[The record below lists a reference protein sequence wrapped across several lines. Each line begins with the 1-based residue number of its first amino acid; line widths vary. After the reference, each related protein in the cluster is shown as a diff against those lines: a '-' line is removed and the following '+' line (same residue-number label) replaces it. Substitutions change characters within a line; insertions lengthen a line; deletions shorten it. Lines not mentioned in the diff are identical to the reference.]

1 MTAARHEEHAPDAR
15 RRLFVADLLC
25 VAASGLLVLALH
37 RPLGVAV
44 QLTTRD
50 TCAHLA
56 LLVAFS
62 LLLVLRLGLAGQY
75 DAGARFSRLDDL
87 LALVRA
93 ALGAAAYAVFATAVM
108 AASWTGSPAWSRDL
122 VLLGFGLPLLLL
134 VASRIVGHRRQ
145 VAAFRAGRYL
155 ARALVIGGGP
165 RAERLLQWMA
175 DRPHLG
181 IHTHLS
187 DVDPAFD
194 VAHTMQVLEAE
205 LARLE
210 PTRLLLALE
219 APRPELRAAIV
230 REAAMRSIVVQVLP
244 DVFEDYYE
252 LPYPRAE
259 AVPVA
264 TLYDT
269 GVDRFA
275 QQLKHGFDRGCAA
288 LLIVLLLP
296 LFAAVALLVWIDD
309 RGPVLFAQDRV
320 GERGAPFRV
329 RKFRTMRRDAEA
341 RLDALRAHNEASGP
355 IFKIRDDPRITR
367 VGRWLR
373 RTSLDELPQ
382 LWNVAFGEM
391 SLVGPRPPIPSE
403 VDQYHPRHRRR
414 LLARP
419 GMTGLWQVSGRSET
433 TFDEMVE
440 LDLRYIER
448 WSFWLDVRI
457 LLRTLVV
464 VVRRRGAY

>member
-1 MTAARHEEHAPDAR
+1 VSSEEHAPDAR

-25 VAASGLLVLALH
+25 VLASELLVVALH

-44 QLTTRD
+44 GLSTRD
-50 TCAHLA
+50 AAAHVLLLA
-56 LLVAFS
+56 SYS
-62 LLLVLRLGLAGQY
+62 LLLMLRLGLAGQY
-75 DAGARFSRLDDL
+75 DAGMRFSRLDDL
-87 LALVRA
+87 VALVRA
-93 ALGAAAYAVFATAVM
+93 ASGAAAYAVLAAVSTS
-108 AASWTGSPAWSRDL
+108 AFGLGSAPWSRDL
-122 VLLGFGLPLLLL
+122 VALGFGLPLALLL
-134 VASRIVGHRRQ
+134 ASRLAGHRRQ
-145 VAAFRAGRYL
+145 LAAFRAGHYL

-165 RAERLLQWMA
+165 RADRLTQWIA

-181 IHTHLS
+181 IDTHLS
-187 DVDPAFD
+187 EVDPEFD
-194 VAHTMQVLEAE
+194 VAHTMRVLESE
-205 LARLE
+205 FARLE

-219 APRPELRAAIV
+219 APRPELRIAIV
-230 REAAMRSIVVQVLP
+230 REAALRGIAVQVLP

-252 LPYPRAE
+252 LPYPRSE

-269 GVDRFA
+269 GADRFA
-275 QQLKHGFDRGCAA
+275 HELKHALDRVFAA
-288 LLIVLLLP
+288 LLITLLLP
-296 LFAAVALLVWIDD
+296 LFGIVALLVWLDD

-341 RLDALRAHNEASGP
+341 RLEALRERNEASGP
-355 IFKIRDDPRITR
+355 IFKMRDDPRITR
-367 VGRWLR
+367 VGRFLR

-391 SLVGPRPPIPSE
+391 SLVGPRPPLPSE
-403 VDQYHPRHRRR
+403 VDRYHPRHRRR

-433 TFDEMVE
+433 TFDDMVE
-440 LDLRYIER
+440 LDLRYIDR
-448 WSFWLDVRI
+448 WSFWLDVKI
-457 LLRTLVV
+457 LLRTFVV
-464 VVRRRGAY
+464 VLHRRGAY